1 MHGALCVAAA
11 EVVGCEKLTGIVAM
25 LRRPT
30 SLLRPAVRCPS
41 IRYNMKIREGR
52 GFTLEELK
60 AAGIRKKE
68 ALSIGI
74 AVDHRARDRS
84 EEKLKRNVER
94 LQAYKA
100 RLVVFP
106 KNSKKPKKGD
116 SSVSRNRRDPTRLE
130 PELTLLSLSLFSNRL
145 TTSSPTPPAISLLL
159 SLSPLHP
166 LTRSRAPSLPKRRR
180 STLSPPCAR
189 SAPMHDWSVSVLSVH
204 RQKQRQRLPRT
215 SKRTFRSSRSG
226 EEVWLVFVWKVER
239 RVSEGRT
246 DQIRE
251 CHGQGC

>member
-1 MHGALCVAAA
+1 MGFHHNNVLHKNHFRKDWQRRIKTWFDQPGQKKSRRTARQQKAAKLGA
-11 EVVGCEKLTGIVAM
+11 
-25 LRRPT
+25 RPT

-52 GFTLEELK
+52 GFTIEELK

-106 KNSKKPKKGD
+106 KNAKKPKKGD
-116 SSVSRNRRDPTRLE
+116 SSAEDLKADTVRNVNAAFPLPAASTHEKPRAITSEEKEFNAFTTLRKERSDARLVGV
-130 PELTLLSLSLFSNRL
+130 
-145 TTSSPTPPAISLLL
+145 
-159 SLSPLHP
+159 
-166 LTRSRAPSLPKRRR
+166 RAKR
-180 STLSPPCAR
+180 AQ
-189 SAPMHDWSVSVLSVH
+189 A
-204 RQKQRQRLPRT
+204 KAEAEAA
-215 SKRTFRSSRSG
+215 KN
-226 EEVWLVFVWKVER
+226 K
-239 RVSEGRT
+239 
-246 DQIRE
+246 
-251 CHGQGC
+251 